1 MISDPLEQDEPL
13 SALLGSGKD
22 EMNFA
27 EFPITLL
34 TDKSPKG
41 QKSIR
46 FEDQIYDERRKKLI
60 TRKRIIEGSEEYGL
74 PTATD
79 DTVILALIQLTK
91 IKSGFARRELEFS
104 RLELIRLLGWNDEG
118 KNYERIKR
126 SLQRIANVTYN
137 YDNAWWDNRQKAWTT
152 KIFHIL
158 ETVEINDS
166 RTTNRE
172 GGLYPS
178 RIVWNEVVFDSFQS
192 GFLRNIDFQLCI
204 RIQHPTALRLY
215 RFLGK
220 RFFVK
225 TDWTFELKGLAYDQ
239 IGLGRNYEGG
249 TQIIRKLQP
258 AIDELVEHGFL
269 EPLDDDQRYIKN
281 GRVWSVRFVKKET
294 PPPFS
299 NPAFLDSPD
308 QATEPAPE
316 QLQGLIDRGVTPS
329 TARDLLALHSAQVIS
344 AKIDVFDWLVK
355 RKAKAVSGNPAGYLA
370 ESIRKDYSPPK
381 GYRTPDEIA
390 LENEAKDEA
399 LRKQTQAKRR
409 TAEEEARRLEAD
421 KASKNAAVAYLARL
435 SPERR
440 AEVESA
446 AIAASGTDGRF
457 FREIYIQK
465 YVNELI
471 RIEIEAKVL

>member
-1 MISDPLEQDEPL
+1 MIADPLEQDEPL

-46 FEDQIYDERRKKLI
+46 FEDQIYDERRKRII

-91 IKSGFARRELEFS
+91 IKSGFARREIEFS
-104 RLELIRLLGWNDEG
+104 RLELIKLLGWNDEG

-204 RIQHPTALRLY
+204 KIQHPTALRLY

-225 TDWTFELKGLAYDQ
+225 PDWTFELKGLAYDQ

-269 EPLDDDQRYIKN
+269 EPLDDDQRYLKD
-281 GRVWSVRFVKKET
+281 GRVWSVRFVKKDT
-294 PPPFS
+294 PLT
-299 NPAFLDSPD
+299 NPTMLDSPD
-308 QATEPAPE
+308 QAYESAPE

-329 TARDLLALHSAQVIS
+329 AARDLLTLHSAQVVQ
-344 AKIDVFDWLVK
+344 AKIDIFDWLVK
-355 RKAKAVSGNPAGYLA
+355 RKAKAVSANPAGYLA

-381 GYRTPDEIA
+381 GYRTPEDVA
-390 LENEAKDEA
+390 LEIEAKTET
-399 LRKQTQAKRR
+399 LRKQTETRR
-409 TAEEEARRLEAD
+409 RAAEDEARRIESD
-421 KASKNAAVAYLARL
+421 KASKNEAVAYLARL

-440 AEVESA
+440 AEVEAA

-457 FREIYIQK
+457 FREIYINK
-465 YVNELI
+465 YVNEII
-471 RIEIEAKVL
+471 RSDSEASLS